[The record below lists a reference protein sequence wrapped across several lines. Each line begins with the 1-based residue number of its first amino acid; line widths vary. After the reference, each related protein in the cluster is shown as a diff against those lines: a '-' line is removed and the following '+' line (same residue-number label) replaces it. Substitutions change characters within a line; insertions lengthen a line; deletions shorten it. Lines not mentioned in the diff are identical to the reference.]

1 MREYII
7 ELFALALCCA
17 VVELLSPEGEGGG
30 IARHIKLMTGL
41 CLLCVLVTPVVS
53 LLSSGIDLPARLEAA
68 LSDWLSI
75 RDQADKDF
83 SDRWQEEY
91 EQLDVTFASQTI
103 AGMLQDKF
111 LIAAGDV
118 SVEVVP
124 DESQSLISHV
134 RVALSGRA
142 IWQNTHE
149 IEQYIEKTLGCECI
163 IYIE

>member
-1 MREYII
+1 
-7 ELFALALCCA
+7 
-17 VVELLSPEGEGGG
+17 
-30 IARHIKLMTGL
+30 
-41 CLLCVLVTPVVS
+41 
-53 LLSSGIDLPARLEAA
+53 
-68 LSDWLSI
+68 
-75 RDQADKDF
+75 
-83 SDRWQEEY
+83 
-91 EQLDVTFASQTI
+91 
-103 AGMLQDKF
+103 MLQDKF

>member
-1 MREYII
+1 MKEYII
-7 ELFALALCCA
+7 GLFALALCCA

-53 LLSSGIDLPARLEAA
+53 LLRSGIDLPGRLEAA
-68 LSDWLSI
+68 LSDWLAI

-91 EQLDVTFASQTI
+91 EQMDAAFASQTI
-103 AGMLQDKF
+103 AVMLRDEF
-111 LIAAGDV
+111 SIAEGDV
-118 SVEVVP
+118 CVEVMP
-124 DESQSLISHV
+124 NADQTRISHV
-134 RVALSGRA
+134 RVGLSGRA

-149 IEQYIEKTLGCECI
+149 IERFIIETFGCECT